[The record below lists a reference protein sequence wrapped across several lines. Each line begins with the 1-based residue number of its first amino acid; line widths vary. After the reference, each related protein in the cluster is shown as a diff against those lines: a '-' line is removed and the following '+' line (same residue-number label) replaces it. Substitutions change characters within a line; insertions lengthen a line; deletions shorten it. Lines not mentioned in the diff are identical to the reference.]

1 MEAEQAA
8 VTRGQV
14 EVRIR
19 LLDPDAFLW
28 PFKLS
33 NPNGGFRTRKAPQ
46 WICAPPL
53 GGESGKREQF
63 INALVK
69 KCN

>member
-14 EVRIR
+14 E
-19 LLDPDAFLW
+19 
-28 PFKLS
+28 LS

-46 WICAPPL
+46 WIE